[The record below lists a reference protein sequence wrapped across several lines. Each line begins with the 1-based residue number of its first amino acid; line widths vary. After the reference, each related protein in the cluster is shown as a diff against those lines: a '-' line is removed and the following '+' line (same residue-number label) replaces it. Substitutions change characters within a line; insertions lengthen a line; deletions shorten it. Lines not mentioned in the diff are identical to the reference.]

1 MKPIYSTRGN
11 RKNPIHKHYWSDG
24 SIKTNLHIEENDIDT
39 RVKSIFEGN
48 AEKQNSSASNSDGQE
63 MRDFR
68 HSLSTSKK
76 DLLAKNLSKEELS
89 EKRQTLKD
97 FSRWQGE
104 LFGHSYVTE
113 ILGYLELFHGD
124 NKTASMEQGLDSV
137 YFDLEA
143 KEIVVV
149 EFKGQK
155 SRLEDEQKDPNWTID
170 RCQKI
175 QRGEGKYIQAT
186 EAERRV
192 ATQILDAYNNRE
204 KIRYEVV
211 RTEVSERTGEFWSQ
225 LEKQTILEK
234 PPTEKSENKAVVDKL
249 YSKSKENS
257 TDKKS
262 ESKSESKVE
271 SKSKSKKG

>member
-1 MKPIYSTRGN
+1 MKPIYSTRGE

-24 SIKTNLHIEENDIDT
+24 SIKTNLHIEKNDIDA

-68 HSLSTSKK
+68 HSLSKPKK
-76 DLLAKNLSKEELS
+76 DSSEENLSKEELS
-89 EKRQTLKD
+89 EKRKKFKD
-97 FSRWQGE
+97 FSQGQGE

-113 ILGYLELFHGD
+113 ILGYRELFHGD
-124 NKTASMEQGLDSV
+124 NKVDSMSQGLDAV
-137 YFDLEA
+137 YYDLKA
-143 KEIVVV
+143 KEIVVL
-149 EFKGQK
+149 EFKGQN
-155 SRLEDEQKDPNWTID
+155 SPLEDEQKDPNWTID

-192 ATQILDAYNNRE
+192 ADQILDAYNKGE

-211 RTEVSERTGEFWSQ
+211 RTQVSERTGKFWSQ
-225 LEKQTILEK
+225 LEKQTVLEK
-234 PPTEKSENKAVVDKL
+234 PPAEKPENKAVVDKL
-249 YSKSKENS
+249 YSKSKESSIDNKTES
-257 TDKKS
+257 KS
-262 ESKSESKVE
+262 EPKVESKSESK
-271 SKSKSKKG
+271 KG